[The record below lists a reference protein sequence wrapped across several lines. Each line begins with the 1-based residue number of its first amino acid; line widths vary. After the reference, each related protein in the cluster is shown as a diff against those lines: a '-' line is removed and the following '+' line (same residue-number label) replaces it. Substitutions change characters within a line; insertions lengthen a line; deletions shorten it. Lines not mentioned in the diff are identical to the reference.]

1 MKKALALI
9 CLIAATAV
17 MTGCGLGG
25 SFCGG
30 TTVEPILSDKPWAN
44 SNNYEYISYD
54 VTRY

>member
-30 TTVEPILSDKPWAN
+30 TTVETILSDKPWAN
-44 SNNYEYISYD
+44 SNNYEYIPCQ
-54 VTRY
+54 